1 MSSRIEYEYRE
12 WLIDLAVEICSDH
25 GSYRELFE
33 YLYSREFYSDVGNDD
48 NRIADGIDLRFRF
61 TESSHRYNYR
71 DVYNYLYDAPC
82 NVLEMMVALACR
94 CEDHIMGDAD
104 IGDRTGV
111 WLFTML
117 KSLHLSDEV
126 DGYFNEDNAKIAID
140 RLLSHS
146 YKRNG
151 DGGLFTLKSRTRED
165 MRKTEIWYQMCWY
178 LDEFMDS

>member
-1 MSSRIEYEYRE
+1 M
-12 WLIDLAVEICSDH
+12 
-25 GSYRELFE
+25 
-33 YLYSREFYSDVGNDD
+33 
-48 NRIADGIDLRFRF
+48 RFRF
-61 TESSHRYNYR
+61 TEDSRRYNYR

-117 KSLHLSDEV
+117 QSLHLSDEV
-126 DGYFNEDNAKIAID
+126 DGYFDEENAKIAID